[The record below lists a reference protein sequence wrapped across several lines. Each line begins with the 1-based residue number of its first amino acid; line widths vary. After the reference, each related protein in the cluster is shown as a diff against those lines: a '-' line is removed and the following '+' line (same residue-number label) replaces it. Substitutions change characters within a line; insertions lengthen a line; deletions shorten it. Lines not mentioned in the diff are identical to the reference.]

1 VRRWLLLGAVG
12 LVAATG
18 GWLLWPEVPSPRPP
32 PEVDGPRAAEPPP
45 DRRVAEP
52 LARAPE
58 QADVASALRALESPS
73 AERQA
78 GDLPQDLADRA
89 GPPPGVDA
97 GDAGPDPADAGLPDG
112 ALEPGDAGPVIAEPT
127 VLDAGPRLVDDASPF
142 RVRWGAEGLC
152 GTRRGEDLRATRDA
166 LLSGFVA
173 RTLGEAQLLSDPL
186 IDGAT
191 LSLVAERLQVA
202 RTATAAWMDW
212 PSNVPPPVTVVYAD
226 TAQLQ
231 SVGCVSAQTIG
242 YFDGRIHLSADPA
255 LGPRV
260 LGETVLHEY
269 VHFALVNSG
278 VEKPMWLH
286 EGLATRVAEEAWFVS
301 GPIDFARWLR
311 TSHLPFSAMV
321 YVFPHVAEERLA
333 LAATYQSTRMVDFLV
348 ARRGP
353 QAVREL
359 VRLLVARAVT
369 PDEAFTRGSGLSPG
383 ELDPQWKAFVAVP

>member
-1 VRRWLLLGAVG
+1 
-12 LVAATG
+12 LVAG
-18 GWLLWPEVPSPRPP
+18 LGWWLASEPSPDDGRPTAAAP
-32 PEVDGPRAAEPPP
+32 APSPSLPEPIGAPAQ
-45 DRRVAEP
+45 RVVPGDEP
-52 LARAPE
+52 LR
-58 QADVASALRALESPS
+58 ADVALALGALESPS
-73 AERQA
+73 
-78 GDLPQDLADRA
+78 GDRSSA
-89 GPPPGVDA
+89 PGA
-97 GDAGPDPADAGLPDG
+97 GDAGPGHSEPAAPATETAGPTRADGGDAGLLDDADAPR
-112 ALEPGDAGPVIAEPT
+112 DAGLAT
-127 VLDAGPRLVDDASPF
+127 ADSSVLDAGARSLDESSPF
-142 RVRWGAEGLC
+142 RVRWGEEGLC
-152 GTRRGEDLRATRDA
+152 GTRRGADLRASREA
-166 LLSGFVA
+166 LLSGFVT
-173 RTLGEAQLLSDPL
+173 RSLGEAQLLSDPRL
-186 IDGAT
+186 DGAT
-191 LSLVAERLQVA
+191 LSLVAERLQAA

-242 YFDGRIHLSADPA
+242 YFDGRIHLSADAA

-269 VHFALVNSG
+269 VHFALVHSG

-311 TSHLPFSAMV
+311 ASHLPFSAMV

-369 PDEAFTRGSGLSPG
+369 PDEAFARGSGLSPG